1 MGLNRK
7 KSAEVIVPI
16 SSGRTEQWQS
26 FKREEGEA
34 VRGEQKTVKTG
45 CPCEG
50 MVETESSKG
59 ARSAAL
65 PETAEKDG
73 AESLLEK
80 VLHRDNLNAAYKR
93 VKQNGGAAGVDGM
106 IVDEML
112 PYLREHKE
120 ELLARIRDG
129 RYKPQ
134 PVRRVEMPKPDGG
147 VRLLGVPTVIDRMIQ
162 QALVQVLQPIFEPTF
177 SDSSFG
183 FRPKRNAQQAMKRAK
198 EYYGQGYK
206 RVVDIDLAK
215 YFDTVNHDLL
225 LGMVREQIKDTEVV
239 NLIRKFLKSG
249 VMAKGLVSPTAE
261 GTPQGGNL
269 SPLLSNIYLTKFDR
283 LLESRGHKFVRYADD
298 CNIYVKSQRAAER
311 VMTNCANYLE
321 GKLKL
326 KVNREKSQTG
336 TPLKQKFLGF
346 SLYKTGKKTGIRPH
360 QKAINRF
367 KDRVRQITS
376 RKRGRSIE
384 QILHELKVF
393 TTGWLGYYSVADMA
407 SKITALNEWIRRR
420 IRMYLW
426 KQWKK
431 TSARFEN
438 LKRLKIPEGKA
449 WEWANTRKGYWRI
462 AHSWVL
468 TRSLTNEYLA
478 SIGYADISKRYEVLH
493 LNH

>member
-1 MGLNRK
+1 MR
-7 KSAEVIVPI
+7 
-16 SSGRTEQWQS
+16 R
-26 FKREEGEA
+26 
-34 VRGEQKTVKTG
+34 EQKTAKAG

-59 ARSAAL
+59 ARSVASL
-65 PETAEKDG
+65 ESAEKDG

-93 VKQNGGAAGVDGM
+93 VKHNGGAAGVDGM
-106 IVDEML
+106 TVDEML
-112 PYLREHKE
+112 PYLKEHKE
-120 ELLARIRDG
+120 ELLASIRSG

-134 PVRRVEMPKPDGG
+134 PVRRVEIPKPDGG

-198 EYYGQGYK
+198 EYYEQGYK

-225 LGMVREQIKDTEVV
+225 IGMVSEQVKDEAVIR
-239 NLIRKFLKSG
+239 LIRKFLKSG
-249 VMAKGLVSPTAE
+249 VMVNGLLSPTTE

-269 SPLLSNIYLTKFDR
+269 SPLLSNIYLTSFDR
-283 LLESRGHKFVRYADD
+283 LLESRGHKFIRYADD
-298 CNIYVKSQRAAER
+298 CNVYVKSQRAAER
-311 VMTNCANYLE
+311 VMTSCTNYLE

-326 KVNREKSQTG
+326 RVNREKSQTG
-336 TPLKQKFLGF
+336 TQLKLKFLGF

-360 QKAINRF
+360 QKSIERF
-367 KDRVRQITS
+367 KDRVREITS

-407 SKITALNEWIRRR
+407 GKISALNEWIRRR

-431 TSARFEN
+431 VSARFDN
-438 LKRLKIPEGKA
+438 LKRLKIPKSKA

-462 AHSWVL
+462 AGSWVL

-478 SIGYADISKRYEVLH
+478 SIGYDDISKRYEVLH

>member
-1 MGLNRK
+1 MRRK
-7 KSAEVIVPI
+7 
-16 SSGRTEQWQS
+16 
-26 FKREEGEA
+26 
-34 VRGEQKTVKTG
+34 QKTVKKTG

-59 ARSAAL
+59 VWSAASL
-65 PETAEKDG
+65 EIAEKDG
-73 AESLLEK
+73 AESLLDK

-106 IVDEML
+106 TVGEML
-112 PYLREHKE
+112 PYLKEHKD
-120 ELLARIRDG
+120 ELLANIRNG
-129 RYKPQ
+129 SYKPQ
-134 PVRRVEMPKPDGG
+134 PVRRVEIPKPDGG

-162 QALVQVLQPIFEPTF
+162 QALAQVLQPIFEPTF
-177 SDSSFG
+177 SDNSFG

-198 EYYGQGYK
+198 KYYEQGYK

-215 YFDTVNHDLL
+215 YFDTVHHDLL
-225 LGMVREQIKDTEVV
+225 LGMVREQVKDGEVI

-249 VMAKGLVSPTAE
+249 VMAKGLVHPTAE

-269 SPLLSNIYLTKFDR
+269 SPLLSNIYLTSFDR

-311 VMTNCANYLE
+311 VMTSCTNYLE

-336 TPLKQKFLGF
+336 TPLKLKFLGF

-360 QKAINRF
+360 QKAIKRF

-376 RKRGRSIE
+376 RKRGRQAE
-384 QILHELKVF
+384 QVLRELKVF

-431 TSARFEN
+431 VSARFEN
-438 LKRLKIPEGKA
+438 LKRLQIPESKA

-468 TRSLTNEYLA
+468 TRSLTNEYLV
-478 SIGYADISKRYEVLH
+478 SIGYDDISKRYEVLH
-493 LNH
+493 SNH